1 MTRSGDKVNCGFL
14 DTFFTFVYNFGRAKS
29 GSYANF
35 RVQEA
40 ELSKQE
46 GEAPESALIEQRL
59 KKLEAIKEL
68 GYNPYPYRF
77 ETTHSTTS
85 LRDAFETLEPTNEEV
100 SIAGR
105 LVVVRGHGKAAFAD
119 IRDGE
124 GRFQIYVKLDIVGKD
139 TFALWKL
146 LDIGDFVG
154 VTGPVFRTR
163 TDEMTVEVHQLQ
175 VLCKSIRPL
184 PVPKEEV
191 VDGERV
197 IHDQFADKELRYRRR
212 YLDLALNPDV
222 RYVFRKRS
230 AIVSSIRSFLDER
243 GFLEVETP
251 VLQPIYGGASARPFT
266 THHNTLDM
274 QLYLRISEELYL
286 KRLICGGFER
296 VYGVSKVFRNEG
308 IDSTHNPEFTLME
321 LYQAYADYGD
331 MMKITESLV
340 SEVAQSVTGSMTIEY
355 QGQTIDL
362 SPPWDRI
369 SMLDAISDK
378 AGIDARTAEDADLKK
393 VCERLGGEV
402 EDGANRGQLI
412 DEIFDAAVAPGLVQ
426 PTFVTDY
433 PIEMS
438 PLAKRHRDEDRL
450 TERFEPFVCGG
461 EIGNAF
467 SELNDPIDQR
477 QRLEHQM
484 SLKAEGDDEAQVMDD
499 DYVRALEH
507 GMPPTGGLG
516 IGIDRLVMLLTDSP
530 SIRDVILFPHMRP
543 EEGFGAIDSE

>member
-1 MTRSGDKVNCGFL
+1 
-14 DTFFTFVYNFGRAKS
+14 
-29 GSYANF
+29 
-35 RVQEA
+35 
-40 ELSKQE
+40 LSKQD
-46 GEAPESALIEQRL
+46 GDAPESTLIEQRL
-59 KKLEAIKEL
+59 KKLEAIREL
-68 GYNPYPYRF
+68 GHEPYPYRF
-77 ETTHSTTS
+77 QPTHSTSELREVFEQFSADETS
-85 LRDAFETLEPTNEEV
+85 V

-105 LVVVRGHGKAAFAD
+105 LMVTRGHGKAAFAD

-124 GRFQIYVKLDIVGKD
+124 GRFQIYVKLDVVGEEA
-139 TFALWKL
+139 FALWKL

-154 VTGPVFRTR
+154 VTGTLFRTR
-163 TDEMTVEVHQLQ
+163 TDEMTVEVRQLEI
-175 VLCKSIRPL
+175 LTKAIRPL

-191 VDGERV
+191 KDGERV
-197 IHDQFADKELRYRRR
+197 VHDQFSDKELRYRRR

-222 RYVFRKRS
+222 QAMFKTRS
-230 AIVSSIRSFLDER
+230 AIVSSIRRFLDDR
-243 GFLEVETP
+243 KFLEVETP

-274 QLYLRISEELYL
+274 ELFLRISDELYL

-296 VYGVSKVFRNEG
+296 VYEISKVFRNEG

-331 MMKITESLV
+331 MMETAEQMV
-340 SEVAQSVTGSMTIEY
+340 SQVAEQVTGSTTITY

-362 SPPWDRI
+362 APPWDRI
-369 SMLDAISDK
+369 SMLEAIGDK
-378 AGIDARTAEDADLKK
+378 ADINVQDADESDLRA
-393 VCERLGGEV
+393 VCKRLGVEV
-402 EDGANRGQLI
+402 DDDANRGVLI
-412 DEIFDAAVAPGLVQ
+412 DDIFDATVAPGLIQ
-426 PTFVTDY
+426 PTFVVDY
-433 PIEMS
+433 PVEMS
-438 PLAKRHRDEDRL
+438 PLAKMHRSQDRI

-477 QRLEHQM
+477 MRFEHQM
-484 SLKAEGDDEAQVMDD
+484 ALKAEGDDEAQVMDD

-516 IGIDRLVMLLTDSP
+516 IGIDRLVMLLTDSA

-543 EEGFGAIDSE
+543 EEGLQANPS

>member
-1 MTRSGDKVNCGFL
+1 M
-14 DTFFTFVYNFGRAKS
+14 
-29 GSYANF
+29 
-35 RVQEA
+35 
-40 ELSKQE
+40 SKQE
-46 GEAPESALIEQRL
+46 GEAPESGLIEQRL
-59 KKLEAIKEL
+59 KKLEAIREL
-68 GYNPYPYRF
+68 GHEPYPYRF
-77 ETTHSTTS
+77 QPTHSTMELRADFDS
-85 LRDAFETLEPTNEEV
+85 LASSDKEV
-100 SIAGR
+100 SLAGR
-105 LVVVRGHGKAAFAD
+105 LMVTRGHGKAAFAD
-119 IRDGE
+119 LRDGG
-124 GRFQIYVKLDIVGKD
+124 GRFQIYVKLDVVGEE

-146 LDIGDFVG
+146 LDIGDFLG
-154 VTGPVFRTR
+154 VHGTLFRTR
-163 TDEMTVEVHQLQ
+163 TDEMTIEVHRLE
-175 VLCKSIRPL
+175 VLSKSIRPL
-184 PVPKEEV
+184 PVPKEEIR
-191 VDGERV
+191 DGERV

-222 RYVFRKRS
+222 RDVFKKRS
-230 AIVSSIRSFLDER
+230 AIVSAIRRFLDDR
-243 GFLEVETP
+243 QFLEVETP

-266 THHNTLDM
+266 THHNALDM
-274 QLYLRISEELYL
+274 ELFMRISDELYL

-296 VYGVSKVFRNEG
+296 VYEISKVFRNEG

-331 MMKITESLV
+331 MMEIAENMV
-340 SEVAQSVTGSMTIEY
+340 SQVAESVTGSTTITY

-362 SPPWDRI
+362 APPWDRV
-369 SMLDAISDK
+369 SMLDAIAEK
-378 AGIDARTAEDADLKK
+378 ADIDARTADDSDLKALCK
-393 VCERLGGEV
+393 KLGAEV
-402 EDGANRGQLI
+402 EDKANRGQLI
-412 DEIFDAAVAPGLVQ
+412 DEIFDAVVAPGLIQ

-438 PLAKRHRDEDRL
+438 PLAKRHRDQDRL

-477 QRLEHQM
+477 QRFEYQM
-484 SLKAEGDDEAQVMDD
+484 TLKAGGDDEAQVMDD

-543 EEGFGAIDSE
+543 EEGLGSAESD

>member
-1 MTRSGDKVNCGFL
+1 
-14 DTFFTFVYNFGRAKS
+14 
-29 GSYANF
+29 
-35 RVQEA
+35 
-40 ELSKQE
+40 LSKQE
-46 GEAPESALIEQRL
+46 GEAPESGLIEQRL
-59 KKLEAIKEL
+59 KKLEAIRAL
-68 GYNPYPYRF
+68 GHEPYPYRF
-77 ETTHSTTS
+77 QPTHPTPE
-85 LRDAFETLEPTNEEV
+85 LRSSFDKIEASGDEV

-105 LVVVRGHGKAAFAD
+105 LMVTRGHGKAAFAD
-119 IRDGE
+119 LRDGE
-124 GRFQIYVKLDIVGKD
+124 GRFQIYVKLDVVGEE

-154 VTGPVFRTR
+154 VKGTLFKTR
-163 TDEMTVEVHQLQ
+163 TDEMTIEVHQLDI
-175 VLCKSIRPL
+175 LSKSIRPL

-191 VDGERV
+191 RDGERV
-197 IHDQFADKELRYRRR
+197 VHDQFSDKELRYRRR

-222 RYVFRKRS
+222 QDVFKKRS
-230 AIVSSIRSFLDER
+230 AIVSALRRFLDDQK
-243 GFLEVETP
+243 FLEVETP

-266 THHNTLDM
+266 THHNALGM
-274 QLYLRISEELYL
+274 ELFMRISDELYL

-296 VYGVSKVFRNEG
+296 VYEISKVFRNEG

-331 MMKITESLV
+331 MMEITENM
-340 SEVAQSVTGSMTIEY
+340 VAYVTESVTGSTTIQY
-355 QGQTIDL
+355 QGQEIDM

-369 SMLDAISDK
+369 SMLDAISEK
-378 AGIDARTAEDADLKK
+378 ADIDVRNAEDSDLRTLCDK
-393 VCERLGGEV
+393 LGVDV

-412 DEIFDAAVAPGLVQ
+412 DEIFDATVAPGLIQ

-433 PIEMS
+433 PVEMS
-438 PLAKRHRDEDRL
+438 PLAKRHRSEERL

-477 QRLEHQM
+477 QRFEHQM
-484 SLKAEGDDEAQVMDD
+484 TLRADGDDEAQVMDE

-543 EEGFGAIDSE
+543 EEGLGTSESD

>member
-1 MTRSGDKVNCGFL
+1 M
-14 DTFFTFVYNFGRAKS
+14 
-29 GSYANF
+29 
-35 RVQEA
+35 
-40 ELSKQE
+40 SKQE
-46 GEAPESALIEQRL
+46 GEAPASGLVEQRL
-59 KKLEAIKEL
+59 KKLEAIKAL
-68 GYNPYPYRF
+68 GHDPYPYRF
-77 ETTHSTTS
+77 ERSHSTAE
-85 LRDAFETLEPTNEEV
+85 LRQAFDDLEASGDEV

-105 LVVVRGHGKAAFAD
+105 LMVTRGHGKAAFAD
-119 IRDGE
+119 LRDGA
-124 GRFQIYVKLDIVGKD
+124 GRFQVYVKLDIVGQE
-139 TFALWKL
+139 TFDLWKL

-154 VTGPVFRTR
+154 VTGTVFRTR
-163 TDEMTVEVHQLQ
+163 TEEMTVEVHKLE
-175 VLCKSIRPL
+175 VLSKAIRPL

-191 VDGERV
+191 KDGERV
-197 IHDQFADKELRYRRR
+197 VHDQFADKELRYRRR

-222 RYVFRKRS
+222 QAVFRKRS
-230 AIVSSIRSFLDER
+230 AIVSSIRRFLDGR
-243 GFLEVETP
+243 GYLEVETP

-266 THHNTLDM
+266 THHNALDM
-274 QLYLRISEELYL
+274 ELFMRISDELYL

-296 VYGVSKVFRNEG
+296 VYEISKVFRNEG

-331 MMKITESLV
+331 MMEIAESMV
-340 SEVAQSVTGSMTIEY
+340 SEVAAEVTGSTTIEY

-362 SPPWDRI
+362 SPPWDRV
-369 SMLDAISDK
+369 SMLDAIAEK
-378 AGIDARTAEDADLKK
+378 ADIDARTATDRDLKA
-393 VCERLGGEV
+393 VCDRLGAEV

-412 DEIFDAAVAPGLVQ
+412 DEIFDAAVAPGLIQ

-438 PLAKRHRDEDRL
+438 PLAKRHRKEGRL

-477 QRLEHQM
+477 ERFEYQM
-484 SLKAEGDDEAQVMDD
+484 SLRAGGDDEAQVMDD

-516 IGIDRLVMLLTDSP
+516 IGIDRLVMLLTDAA

-543 EEGFGAIDSE
+543 EEGLGTADSA